1 MGPRGPPGP
10 AGSSVSTFFP
20 LLSPQNDSHVAVCDF
35 FLHHR
40 VFSDLNLQNSSNICN
55 SGHTNS
61 ELRQSMEGL
70 CSSLVTFARELQRH
84 VV

>member
-1 MGPRGPPGP
+1 MLLY
-10 AGSSVSTFFP
+10 ATSSCVIG
-20 LLSPQNDSHVAVCDF
+20 
-35 FLHHR
+35 R
-40 VFSDLNLQNSSNICN
+40 LNLQTSSNICN

-84 VV
+84 IVTCSSGYINPVWCSSDSVYFACLFFFQ